1 MRKFNTFIISLII
14 IIAFTEG
21 AISLIGPSES
31 FMRTFRELLIILLFI
46 SSFFQSPITNNQ
58 LVGSLKKYRKLGKY
72 YIFSLFAVAIIS
84 MIYNTKDVVEF
95 FLFFLRVLP
104 PILFFWALI
113 KINFNIAKV
122 LRLLKILVII
132 QIPAVIIKFLI
143 IGVSE
148 SGGIGTMSI
157 HAGSLSTIFPLFV
170 ISYIFSLYLSRK
182 NKKYII
188 LIFLFLLFGLIGGKR
203 ALIVY
208 TPVLLF
214 FILFIY
220 NKGFK
225 LNFKRSLVKQVFG
238 LFILGFVTFYFIARF
253 NPNLN
258 PEEEIG
264 GSFDI
269 EHIINISTKYNSFK
283 GELGFSRTDAPEVL
297 FNFLTKNKPVNFL
310 LLGMGPGDIIQSSL
324 LNNKYPGVEND
335 RQLLMYKYGLGY
347 GLRVGV
353 LWTAIQ
359 IGILGAL
366 IYALFFYKIT
376 FTMFK
381 ILKKSNNTITKEYAM
396 GLTGMGFVLLI
407 DYLTYSPTFFYSG
420 AISNSFF
427 LLTAIVLKRFSDERR
442 GLL

>member
-1 MRKFNTFIISLII
+1 MRNINTFIISLII
-14 IIAFTEG
+14 TVAFTEG

-31 FMRTFRELLIILLFI
+31 SMRTFRELLIILLFI
-46 SSFFQSPITNNQ
+46 SSFFQSPINNNQ

-72 YIFSLFAVAIIS
+72 YIFSLFVVAIIS

-157 HAGSLSTIFPLFV
+157 HAGSLSTIFPLFI
-170 ISYIFSLYLSRK
+170 ISFFFSMYLSRK
-182 NKKYII
+182 NKKYIVI
-188 LIFLFLLFGLIGGKR
+188 IFLYLMFGLIGGKR

-208 TPVLLF
+208 TPLL
-214 FILFIY
+214 L
-220 NKGFK
+220 
-225 LNFKRSLVKQVFG
+225 
-238 LFILGFVTFYFIARF
+238 LFILVIYKKAFSVKVKTSFTKQIIGLFLLGFICFYFIARI

-258 PEEEIG
+258 PEEKIG
-264 GSFDI
+264 GSFDV
-269 EHIINISTKYNSFK
+269 EYIIDISTKYNSFK

-297 FNFLTKNKPVNFL
+297 FNFLTKNKPIYYL

-324 LNNKYPGVEND
+324 RNNKYPGVEND

-347 GLRVGV
+347 GLRLGV

-359 IGILGAL
+359 VGILGAL
-366 IYALFFYKIT
+366 IYGLFFYKIT

-381 ILKKSNNTITKEYAM
+381 ILKKSNNTITKEYAL

-407 DYLTYSPTFFYSG
+407 DYLTYSSTFFYSG